1 MKQRSDECRAIRRE
15 LLNAGIG
22 MNGAF
27 KHFNGKSENLNGGR
41 INADSDISLAPKLSN
56 EDDIKNNGRNEIER
70 KYNERK
76 TTNDDFNISSKAEK
90 PPTESE
96 VECKE
101 SDDKSDK
108 GEKMEAREDREAAG
122 GEQEKKT
129 EKVEERKRAENN
141 STQDKKREEEGRKRT
156 GSMLE
161 KKLEKVEERRKRTES
176 LHENEK
182 PRQMGRRAETRSEQL
197 SQVIGGASKPE
208 CLVSHLT
215 NSFCFYLSSF
225 LIFYLLL
232 SPSSFSSL

>member
-1 MKQRSDECRAIRRE
+1 M
-15 LLNAGIG
+15 NAGIG
-22 MNGAF
+22 MNSAF

-56 EDDIKNNGRNEIER
+56 EDDIKNNGRNDIQR

-108 GEKMEAREDREAAG
+108 GEKVEAREDGKAAG

-129 EKVEERKRAENN
+129 EKVEERKRAEN

-161 KKLEKVEERRKRTES
+161 KKTEKVEERRKRTDS

-197 SQVIGGASKPE
+197 SQVIGGASKPK

-215 NSFCFYLSSF
+215 NSFCFY

>member
-1 MKQRSDECRAIRRE
+1 M
-15 LLNAGIG
+15 NAGIG

-56 EDDIKNNGRNEIER
+56 EDDIKNNGRNEIQR

-96 VECKE
+96 VESKE

-108 GEKMEAREDREAAG
+108 GEKMEAREDGEAAG

-129 EKVEERKRAENN
+129 EKVEEKKRAEKEN
-141 STQDKKREEEGRKRT
+141 KKTEEEGRKRT

-161 KKLEKVEERRKRTES
+161 KKTEKVEERRKRTES

-197 SQVIGGASKPE
+197 SQVIGGASKPK

-215 NSFCFYLSSF
+215 NSFCCHLSSY